1 MSTPDFW
8 TPLTRETY
16 DQWKTASPDDYA
28 DHAQQQLEEEEQDE
42 QDD

>member
-16 DQWKTASPDDYA
+16 DQWKTASPDDYE
-28 DHAQQQLEEEEQDE
+28 QQQQQQQEEEDE
-42 QDD
+42 DNA